1 MLCFLTV
8 VSCSLQYVLNLP
20 ASIWSE
26 ATTTTITTTTT
37 TTSDGGGTGKAGL
50 AWWPQPPHSAPHL
63 HPPPLRLEAHAPLQ
77 QQPNL
82 WLEPPGHPQQQ
93 QQQHQGPPPPQ
104 GQDQQHQ
111 QNQKGQPLPPLPGQ
125 QDQPLPPIP
134 GQPGQPL
141 PLIPG
146 QPGLPLPLPP
156 DQHQQQQ
163 PQQQGQPLPP
173 PPPPLPGQQQ
183 QQLRGAEEEER
194 KKVEA
199 ILQSLKTMKKE
210 VLNNAGSIAAAC
222 QFLNAEDF
230 ALCHNTTLALLDGQD
245 KLMYKKMYDSCRKKK
260 SRRHK
265 YLL

>member
-1 MLCFLTV
+1 M

-37 TTSDGGGTGKAGL
+37 TTSDDGGTGKAGL

-82 WLEPPGHPQQQ
+82 WLEPPGHPHPQ

-111 QNQKGQPLPPLPGQ
+111 QNQKGQPLLPLPGQ

-134 GQPGQPL
+134 GQ
-141 PLIPG
+141 
-146 QPGLPLPLPP
+146 
-156 DQHQQQQ
+156 HQQQQ
-163 PQQQGQPLPP
+163 PQQQGQQLPP
-173 PPPPLPGQQQ
+173 PPPLPPLPGQQQ

-199 ILQSLKTMKKE
+199 ILQSLKTLKKE